1 MIKILCDEE
10 KAAMLF
16 DSATRIYP
24 EAIAAIA
31 ARSNYRARAV
41 GPSLYRAKAA
51 NSERFWHSSSRS
63 TGMGDREKQQ
73 SSIVSKSSWL
83 LWRAKFRENL
93 GSDNVR

>member
-31 ARSNYRARAV
+31 ARSNYR
-41 GPSLYRAKAA
+41 
-51 NSERFWHSSSRS
+51 
-63 TGMGDREKQQ
+63 RE
-73 SSIVSKSSWL
+73 L
-83 LWRAKFRENL
+83 
-93 GSDNVR
+93 

>member
-51 NSERFWHSSSRS
+51 SK
-63 TGMGDREKQQ
+63 REQRK
-73 SSIVSKSSWL
+73 ILALEFSKHRNGRPRKAAIL
-83 LWRAKFRENL
+83 NR
-93 GSDNVR
+93 V